1 MKRRKDLAAQANTDT
16 PSKTSKKK
24 PTGAERVALAADD
37 DNEEAKPFLEST
49 KEDGVY
55 GRRNFQIF
63 SNLVELDTD
72 AEMEDTDR
80 NAEEI

>member
-1 MKRRKDLAAQANTDT
+1 LAT
-16 PSKTSKKK
+16 
-24 PTGAERVALAADD
+24 DD
-37 DNEEAKPFLEST
+37 DNEETKPFLEST
-49 KEDGVY
+49 KEDGVH
-55 GRRNFQIF
+55 GRRNSQIF